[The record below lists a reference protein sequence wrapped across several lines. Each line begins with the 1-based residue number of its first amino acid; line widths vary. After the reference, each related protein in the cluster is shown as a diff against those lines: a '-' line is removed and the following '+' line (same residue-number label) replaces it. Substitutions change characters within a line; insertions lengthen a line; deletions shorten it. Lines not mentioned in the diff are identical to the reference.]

1 MLERLFSNL
10 KMKSKMNVIS
20 ILSIVMVWS
29 VVVSVSI
36 FSMQRMYSRK
46 IDRIIKQTVEQTSN
60 YVSAEYSNILNLVH
74 YSVMVEDIQRAL
86 RRDVNASAREYI
98 EIESVVKPVLTQLQ
112 VQNAFIDSTGMYF
125 GGSWFY
131 GDNYI
136 MSYDTDE
143 IFEKVINNPL
153 IYWSTETIYN
163 KSTKREV
170 LPVVIRVPIGT
181 FYSQNE
187 AYLVVNINAKKIFEY
202 FNSLEENLECYLV
215 LHKDDTVIYGDKELY
230 KNKNTGNYIFNNT
243 TISINNWEL
252 SCIMNKSEIYEDMY
266 HTMFIMFTISVVIAL
281 ISIVII
287 HFVSKTITKPIQ
299 QLKEQAKKMEQ
310 GDFSVRTNILGNDE
324 IGDLGYSFNAM
335 TEQIQK
341 YMNQI
346 EQTAYEKRKAEMQ
359 VLQSQ
364 INPHFLYNTLDS
376 LYWFSISGKKEEVG
390 AIVYDLS
397 ALLRIGLSKGAESIL
412 IQDEIAHVENY
423 LKIQKIIFSDKFIY
437 EIEYD
442 DSVLSYP
449 IIKILLQ
456 PLAENSL
463 NHGFT
468 NMESGGIIKI
478 SLREQAEELIIVVTD
493 NGCGFNID
501 ENNNETHKYNGY
513 ALKNIMERLRLHY
526 GEDIQLEI
534 YSKSYV
540 ETTVKI
546 SIPISSLLSTA
557 DMKYQ

>member
-10 KMKSKMNVIS
+10 KMKSKMSVIS
-20 ILSIVMVWS
+20 ILSIVMVWG

-36 FSMQRMYSRK
+36 FSIQRMYSRK
-46 IDRIIKQTVEQTSN
+46 MDRIIKQTVEQVSN
-60 YVSAEYSNILNLVH
+60 YVSAEYNNILNLVH

-86 RRDVNASAREYI
+86 RRDVNASAKEYI
-98 EIESVVKPVLTQLQ
+98 EIESVVRPVLTQLQ
-112 VQNAFIDSTGMYF
+112 IQNTFIDSTGMYF

-136 MSYDTDE
+136 MSYDTE
-143 IFEKVINNPL
+143 EMFEKVKNNPL

-163 KSTKREV
+163 QSTKKEV
-170 LPVVIRVPIGT
+170 LPMVIRVPAGT
-181 FYSQNE
+181 FYTQKE
-187 AYLVVNINAKKIFEY
+187 AYLIVNINAEKIFEY
-202 FNSLEENLECYLV
+202 FHSLEKNLECYLI
-215 LHKDDTVIYGDKELY
+215 LHKDDTVIYGDRELY
-230 KNKNTGNYIFNNT
+230 KNRNTGNYILNNIA
-243 TISINNWEL
+243 ISINDWEL
-252 SCIMNKSEIYEDMY
+252 SCIMNKSEVYKEMY
-266 HTMFIMFTISVVIAL
+266 HTIFIMFSVSVVIAFISSL
-281 ISIVII
+281 IT

-310 GDFSVRTNILGNDE
+310 GDFSVKTNILGNDE
-324 IGDLGYSFNAM
+324 IGDLGHSFNAM

-341 YMNQI
+341 YMYQI
-346 EQTAYEKRKAEMQ
+346 QQTAYEKRKAEMQ
-359 VLQSQ
+359 VLQAQ

-390 AIVYDLS
+390 AIVYDLA

-412 IQDEIAHVENY
+412 VQDEIAHVENY

-442 DSVLSYP
+442 DSVLFYP

-463 NHGFT
+463 NHGFS
-468 NMESGGIIKI
+468 NMESGGKIKI
-478 SLREQAEELIIVVTD
+478 SLRKQAGELIIIVTD
-493 NGCGFNID
+493 NGCGFTMD
-501 ENNNETHKYNGY
+501 ENNKETHKYNGY

-526 GEDIQLEI
+526 GEGTQMEI

-546 SIPISSLLSTA
+546 SIPIGCLVRTA
-557 DMKYQ
+557 DMK